1 MFFFIYSVRMRQFR
15 LTFIEIICRTTNI
28 AEAKEIE
35 RRVFGSPN
43 AVGVAFEEGP
53 GHGGDQ
59 QNAEQ
64 PNVNNNNNE
73 ALPLYENHIEQLNS

>member
-1 MFFFIYSVRMRQFR
+1 MRQFR
-15 LTFIEIICRTTNI
+15 LAFIEIICRTVNI
-28 AEAKEIE
+28 AEAEEIE

-43 AVGVAFEEGP
+43 AVGVAFEAGQASEG
-53 GHGGDQ
+53 DR

-73 ALPLYENHIEQLNS
+73 VLPQHENHIEQLNS